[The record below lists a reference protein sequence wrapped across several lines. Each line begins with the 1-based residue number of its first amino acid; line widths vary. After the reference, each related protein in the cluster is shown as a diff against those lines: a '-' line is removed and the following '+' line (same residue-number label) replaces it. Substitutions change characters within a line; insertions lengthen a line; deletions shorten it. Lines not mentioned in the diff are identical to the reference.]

1 MHNLLYIMAAV
12 LVLLWTIGYFY
23 YNVGSSIHFLL
34 VIAVLV
40 ILVPVI
46 KE

>member
-1 MHNLLYIMAAV
+1 MAAV

-23 YNVGSSIHFLL
+23 YNANSIIHFLL